1 MVAMVT
7 AQALI
12 DEVLFV
18 WGKEMDRREKVIS

>member
-18 WGKEMDRREKVIS
+18 WEKEMDRREKVIS

>member
-18 WGKEMDRREKVIS
+18 WEKEMDRREKVTS